1 MATGDNKGDTKSYLL
16 RKVPQDVYK
25 LILKEQVKQKLARS
39 RRYTIEETIIY
50 MLREW
55 SRCKEFE
62 K

>member
-1 MATGDNKGDTKSYLL
+1 MAKETKSYLL

-25 LILKEQVKQKLARS
+25 LILKEQLRQRLARG
-39 RRYTIEETIIY
+39 RVVNMEETIITII
-50 MLREW
+50 RDW